1 MADSPI
7 VSKSGENLQFFTFPE
22 QEVNKTRTTTK
33 NIAFFFIFLLFL
45 LAFCYLLWYIGRV
58 MTTKT
63 KENTMKKIYEY
74 ITVTLFVIGIMSL
87 IGATGAIEADQWLLG
102 GAMALLGIAFSILG
116 LYSQEMEKEAQ

>member
-1 MADSPI
+1 M
-7 VSKSGENLQFFTFPE
+7 FFSLD
-22 QEVNKTRTTTK
+22 
-33 NIAFFFIFLLFL
+33 FLTN
-45 LAFCYLLWYIGRV
+45 LWYIGRV

-74 ITVTLFVIGIMSL
+74 ITITLFVISIMSL

-102 GAMALLGIAFSILG
+102 GSMALLGIAFSILG